1 MNFDFQ
7 QPAIFTAGE
16 NLEGKGT
23 GGLVLNQAYRS
34 HVFPEARTNPRFS
47 SGGCSA
53 AKSLHENSN
62 QAVNC
67 LKGLVPLNGL

>member
-34 HVFPEARTNPRFS
+34 HVFPEARTNPVF
-47 SGGCSA
+47 
-53 AKSLHENSN
+53 LLE
-62 QAVNC
+62 AVQQQNPFM
-67 LKGLVPLNGL
+67 KTAIKQ